1 MKGHFHLMLSCL
13 VAGLLFAAV
22 VSGAQ
27 LSTRK
32 ALNLEVAKA
41 LAAAAEQHAV
51 KNKWNVVI
59 AILDDGGNLMYLQRM
74 DGTQIGSVDVALA
87 KAKSALLFKRPT
99 KAFSDAVAGGRTAV
113 IALPGALA
121 IEGGLPIVVDGEV
134 LGSIGV
140 SGVTSEQDGMIGQA
154 GIDALKSILGK

>member
-1 MKGHFHLMLSCL
+1 MLSYL
-13 VAGLLFAAV
+13 IAGLLVAAV

-32 ALNLEVAKA
+32 TLNLEVAKA
-41 LAAAAEQHAV
+41 IAAAAEQHAV
-51 KNKWNVVI
+51 KNQWNVVI
-59 AILDDGGNLMYLQRM
+59 AILDDGGNLIYLQRM

-99 KAFSDAVAGGRTAV
+99 KAFSDEVAGGRTALMS
-113 IALPGALA
+113 LPGALA
-121 IEGGLPIVVDGEV
+121 VEGGVPIVWEGQV

-140 SGVTSEQDGMIGQA
+140 SGVTSAQDGMIAQA
-154 GIDALKSILGK
+154 GADALK